1 MCRNDDKQNGRTEF
15 VSASHFGTGCAV
27 SSSDG
32 NDADA
37 LKHTMNWKKKE
48 YDSMITLNKVLYP
61 TDFSP
66 AAEQAFDAAQ
76 RLARDSRS
84 LLLIV
89 PIPADRD
96 DQPRESATG

>member
-1 MCRNDDKQNGRTEF
+1 
-15 VSASHFGTGCAV
+15 
-27 SSSDG
+27 
-32 NDADA
+32 
-37 LKHTMNWKKKE
+37 
-48 YDSMITLNKVLYP
+48 MITLNKVLYP